1 MTIVRMATVEKSWG
15 ECVRNGRKVE
25 DYSWEVTFYEGEYI
39 EMNDWID
46 RHYYKTEEIAVE
58 RMKMFDEGRY
68 EIGQYGEVTFPSVEE

>member
-1 MTIVRMATVEKSWG
+1 MRMVTIEKEWAEVR
-15 ECVRNGRKVE
+15 RNGRKTE
-25 DYSWEVTFYEGEYI
+25 DWSWTVTFYEGEMI

-46 RHYYKTEEIAVE
+46 QHYYKTEEIAVE